1 MSGKNWS
8 IDEIVYLCRAYPDTD
23 INMKEIKAQL
33 LAFGAHRSLDSIHAK
48 ARVLDIQRPNCGKFD
63 GTTGK
68 PYAPGSNH
76 KPTPIRDCVVQ
87 HMAEHGRIEIA
98 EFARVNRF
106 RYASVWK
113 ALKHLERQGNAH
125 QDGKAWV
132 IGPSESRGGVQNPRP
147 RRKAR
152 PIEDI
157 NELQPLHRPTLG
169 AWGCVWNTTTA
180 GDAGGKEQAAA

>member
-1 MSGKNWS
+1 MSGQSWS
-8 IDEIVYLCRAYPDTD
+8 IDEIVYLCRAYPDTG
-23 INMKEIKAQL
+23 ISMAEIEANL
-33 LAFGAHRSLDSIHAK
+33 RAHGAYRSLDSIHAK
-48 ARVLDIQRPNCGKFD
+48 ARSLDIQRPNCGKFD

-76 KPTPIRDCVVQ
+76 KPTPVRDCVVK

-125 QDGKAWV
+125 QDGKFWA
-132 IGPSESRGGVQNPRP
+132 IGPTKSGGGVKNPRRP
-147 RRKAR
+147 RKAR
-152 PIEDI
+152 PVEDI
-157 NELQPLHRPTLG
+157 NELQPLHRPPLG
-169 AWGCVWNTTTA
+169 LWGLVWTTTTPA
-180 GDAGGKEQAAA
+180 EKGATAP